1 MTTDASTDLHG
12 NLLPSAVFY
21 EGRLSVALAFQ
32 SNNLMHYF
40 IPTQRKENVKPVTQ
54 VPRSLISLVRS
65 FLPAPLARVTFSSC
79 STTVGLPDRVTA
91 EDSDYPLPVLNRT
104 LLIAYISFN
113 ENIYKDKYN
122 VVLRRLT
129 AYRAVWAED
138 FQQTSNL
145 KINI

>member
-1 MTTDASTDLHG
+1 MTTDASTDLRG
-12 NLLPSAVFY
+12 NLLPSAAFY
-21 EGRLSVALAFQ
+21 KGRLSVALAFQ

-40 IPTQRKENVKPVTQ
+40 IPAQRKENVKPVTK
-54 VPRSLISLVRS
+54 VPRSLVSLVRS
-65 FLPAPLARVTFSSC
+65 FLPAPLCRVVFGS
-79 STTVGLPDRVTA
+79 STTAGSGNSRRL
-91 EDSDYPLPVLNRT
+91 SDYPLPVPNRT
-104 LLIAYISFN
+104 LLSAYISFN

-122 VVLRRLT
+122 VALRCLT